1 MKSWPQRILLSI
13 IVLVLLLVAWVWWNR
28 PEPVD
33 MSAYVPADSLVDLE
47 TNSLP
52 EIVRGLTSTN
62 AWQVLAPPAG
72 LNPNLGQIG
81 WLSRWSAWSGIGSA
95 ETVVFSRA
103 QMAIAVLGF
112 DVTEESSTVRDIK
125 PRIALVAETHTSAQR
140 VQTAVTKL
148 IGNYA
153 RRKYGEPTI
162 QKQEADNSTF
172 IIWTTADGKRK
183 IVAAILGSVAI
194 VGNDEETVRACLA
207 VQRGER
213 ASLANDE
220 QLSDMRLRMGANEAL
235 AFGYVSPVG
244 ARKLLEMA
252 AVAYLGQTLADP
264 KVQSAAAILIPQLAG
279 RILGGVAWSSS
290 IVEGAVVDSYFLNL
304 QNELASRLHNSLAAS
319 SERHNIRLGDF
330 LPADTNQ
337 LTIYNYRDPE
347 AAWRGLNAAISSQLE
362 ITIAPLVAR
371 FLDEF
376 LTESLQPFGIESPH
390 EFLRATGTEVAT
402 ARLDSDGTALVLV
415 APVRDRTALEALV
428 RKRLG
433 PGAKSKQVGE
443 AEMIIA
449 ADEARGAA
457 SFTGEHLI
465 IGGVEEVRRCLQE
478 RNTSRTL
485 GSVNAIQQASRFTS
499 ANDPANAV
507 TYTIDYDPAR
517 RFISFLGKQKGLRN
531 SPPNAAALQRS
542 LSSLPFALSE
552 TRLVEGGFEKKTR
565 SSFGQFGAMI
575 LQLAADVEIEKEN

>member
-1 MKSWPQRILLSI
+1 MKSWPQRIFLSI
-13 IVLVLLLVAWVWWNR
+13 IVLVLLLIAWIRWNR

-33 MSAYVPADSLVDLE
+33 MSAYVPAESLIYLE

-52 EIVRGLTSTN
+52 EIVRGLTSTIS
-62 AWQVLAPPAG
+62 WQALAPPAG
-72 LNPNLGQIG
+72 LNPNVGKIG
-81 WLSRWSAWSGIGSA
+81 WLSRLSAWSGIGSA

-103 QMAIAVLGF
+103 QVAIAVLGF
-112 DVTEESSTVRDIK
+112 EVTEETSTVRDIK
-125 PRIALVAETHTSAQR
+125 PRIALVAETHTSALR

-162 QKQEADNSTF
+162 QKQEADDSTF
-172 IIWTTADGKRK
+172 IIWTTTDGKRK

-207 VQRGER
+207 VRRGES

-220 QLSDMRLRMGANEAL
+220 QLTDMRLRMGATDAL

-252 AVAYLGQTLADP
+252 AVAYLGQIASDP
-264 KVQSAAAILIPQLAG
+264 KAQSAAAILIPQLAS
-279 RILGGVAWSSS
+279 RILGGAAWSSR
-290 IVEGAVVDSYFLNL
+290 IVGGAVVDSYYLNL

-319 SERHNIRLGDF
+319 SPRSFRPGDL

-337 LTIYNYRDPE
+337 LTIYNYRDPV

-376 LTESLQPFGIESPH
+376 LAESLQPFGIETPH
-390 EFLRATGTEVAT
+390 EFLRATGPEIAT
-402 ARLDSDGTALVLV
+402 ARLDSEGTELVLI
-415 APVRDRTALEALV
+415 APVRDRMALESIV

-433 PGAKSKQVGE
+433 AGAKSKKVGE

-449 ADEARGAA
+449 ADEERGAA
-457 SFTGEHLI
+457 SFTGDYLI
-465 IGGVEEVRRCLQE
+465 IGGVAEVRRCLQE
-478 RNTSRTL
+478 RTTSRTL
-485 GSVNAIQQASRFTS
+485 GSVNAFQQVSRLTS
-499 ANDPANAV
+499 ANDPANAL

-517 RFISFLGKQKGLRN
+517 RFVSFLGKQNGLRN
-531 SPPNAAALQRS
+531 SLPDAAALQRS

-575 LQLAADVEIEKEN
+575 VQLAADVETEREN